1 MLSVFV
7 VVSVELRDGGLAFAK
22 GANPGKRGS
31 DTYVNIWVPV
41 KAIKAGVR
49 VEEVPSL
56 RGPPDDVRPGPGQRD
71 STIFGENAR
80 KYVEKFVEK
89 CGKVLRRTVW
99 DIHPRG

>member
-1 MLSVFV
+1 MVFV
-7 VVSVELRDGGLAFAK
+7 VIGVKLSNGGLALAK
-22 GANPGKRGS
+22 GANPGKSRGN
-31 DTYVNIWVPV
+31 TNVNIWVPV
-41 KAIKAGVR
+41 KAMEAGVR
-49 VEEVPSL
+49 MEEVPSL